1 MAGKPLGQAM
11 RYFPR
16 LFSDGTVTGLSDA
29 QLLRRYAENGDP
41 VAFEALVG
49 RHGPMVLAVCRG
61 ILKDPNAAQDAF
73 QATFL
78 VLIRRAGSLWSI
90 RGSLGSWLYRVA
102 RRIAIR
108 ANADAVRR
116 RAIEA
121 RAVVRVEESTVP
133 SDVILGLHEE
143 IDRLPEKLRAPIV
156 LCHLEQLSYAQAA
169 DQLGWTTSTV
179 RGRLARGRELLRGRL
194 VRRGVI
200 PTMGGLATLLPER
213 HALAAVPRSWIQ
225 TTVAA
230 AASRAT
236 GEAVKAGIVSASAAA
251 ISEEVMRIMGIQSLM
266 KVSAAGLI
274 GFTALAWGVSAAL
287 IDTTNP
293 GIEIAQAPAKPA
305 RTARSE
311 PPPRPADD
319 HVGIFDFR
327 GQVLDPDGRPVQG
340 ALVYA
345 LQKPYFPPPQ
355 GGTAQ
360 IPPTLAR
367 TDREGRFKGVLD
379 QGSSD
384 WMPHSNDLGW
394 RDDKILAVKP
404 GYGLARI
411 RAGSIGDNRE
421 ATLTLAPDDVPI
433 KGRVVDSNG
442 GPVVGAT
449 VRVLSIDFPK
459 PGTDLDAVLASAELP
474 RGGFET
480 LSISDAAPLA
490 LSAFPRTGDD
500 GRFELRGVG
509 RDRLAHLKIE
519 KPGVQALEFYAM
531 TRQSKTPR
539 KSSPQPTPPK
549 GEGNPRMSG
558 RPPFELFGAEVEVRV
573 DRSRPINGVVRAK
586 GTGKPVAG
594 ATVNGYE
601 PVSNTAARSIT
612 GDDGSF
618 RLDGLPKASS
628 YELHVL
634 PSSGEPLLARS
645 TTLSNGEGAD
655 PIRTTIE
662 LQPGIVIRGRLIDK
676 QTGEQVQPLQIQYWP
691 LPSNPNRS
699 MNRTEG
705 VSRRFIRKTNSFEM
719 TVPPGKGLIAGGVE
733 NSAGRYVSAQLRK
746 EDKGKGLGSRRD
758 KERSMIPLE
767 AFQAYKIVDVPTDAK
782 DFAVELELIRG
793 LTRRGRIVDP
803 EGKPIQGVVCSGLEP
818 GWGPAQILDG
828 DQFEAKGLHPNIP
841 RPLLFAHEG
850 RKLTG
855 KIELQGDPGSD
866 PPTVLVRLH
875 PAGIATGRLVDEKGL
890 PLVGVR
896 LRSHAFDFLDVRS
909 ANEPERAG
917 PIWPRSE
924 TATSDAEGKF
934 RLVGFFPDEESMI
947 GLELPGGQPY
957 LYNKALYGFKL
968 GPGEVRDLGAVT
980 IKMRPTDK

>member
-1 MAGKPLGQAM
+1 
-11 RYFPR
+11 
-16 LFSDGTVTGLSDA
+16 
-29 QLLRRYAENGDP
+29 
-41 VAFEALVG
+41 
-49 RHGPMVLAVCRG
+49 MVLAVCRG
-61 ILKDPNAAQDAF
+61 ILKDPNAVQDAF

-108 ANADAVRR
+108 ANADAARR
-116 RAIEA
+116 RTIEA
-121 RAVVRVEESTVP
+121 RAVVRAEESTVS

-200 PTMGGLATLLPER
+200 PVMGGLATLLPER
-213 HALAAVPRSWIQ
+213 QALAAVPRSWIE
-225 TTVAA
+225 TSVAA

-236 GEAVKAGIVSASAAA
+236 GEPLKAGIVSATAAA
-251 ISEEVMRIMGIQSLM
+251 ISDEVVRIMGIQSLM
-266 KVSAAGLI
+266 KVTAAGFI
-274 GFTALAWGVSAAL
+274 GLTALAWGVSAAF

-293 GIEIAQAPAKPA
+293 EIEIAQAPTKPA
-305 RTARSE
+305 RTARAE
-311 PPPRPADD
+311 PPPRPAADN
-319 HVGIFDFR
+319 IEMFDFH

-340 ALVYA
+340 ASIYA

-360 IPPTLAR
+360 IPPTIAR
-367 TDREGRFKGVLD
+367 SDREGRFEGVLD

-404 GYGLARI
+404 GYGFAQI

-421 ATLTLAPDDVPI
+421 ATLTLVPDDVPI
-433 KGRVVDSNG
+433 KGRVVDSEG
-442 GPVVGAT
+442 RPVVGAT

-459 PGTDLDAVLASAELP
+459 PDTDLDAVLASAELP
-474 RGGFET
+474 RGRFET
-480 LSISDAAPLA
+480 LSISNAAPLG
-490 LSAFPRTGDD
+490 LSAFPRTDAD

-509 RDRLAHLKIE
+509 RDRLARLKIE
-519 KPGVQALEFYAM
+519 SPGVQALEFYAM
-531 TRQSKTPR
+531 TRQSKMPR
-539 KSSPQPTPPK
+539 KPRPQPTPPR
-549 GEGNPRMSG
+549 GEGMLRMVG
-558 RPPFELFGAEVEVRV
+558 RPPFELFGAEVEVRG
-573 DRSRPINGVVRAK
+573 DRSRPINGVVRARK
-586 GTGKPVAG
+586 TGKPVVG

-601 PVSNTAARSIT
+601 PVSNTAASSIT
-612 GDDGSF
+612 GNDGSF

-628 YELHVL
+628 YDLHVL
-634 PSSGEPLLARS
+634 PSSGDPLLARS
-645 TTLSNGEGAD
+645 TTLSNVEGAD

-719 TVPPGKGLIAGGVE
+719 TVPPGEGLIAGGVE

-746 EDKGKGLGSRRD
+746 EDQGKGLGSRHD

-767 AFQAYKIVDVPTDAK
+767 AFQAYKIVDVPAEAK
-782 DFAVELELIRG
+782 DFSVDLELIRG
-793 LTRRGRIVDP
+793 LTRQGKVVDP

-818 GWGPAQILDG
+818 GWGSIQTLNG
-828 DQFEAKGLHPNIP
+828 DTFEAKGLDPNFL

-855 KIELQGDPGSD
+855 KIELQGDPSPNL
-866 PPTVLVRLH
+866 PPVRVRLH
-875 PAGIATGRLVDEKGL
+875 PAGTVTGRLVDEKGL

-896 LRSHAFDFLDVRS
+896 LRSHAFDFIDVRLP
-909 ANEPERAG
+909 NEPERDG
-917 PIWPRSE
+917 PIWPGSE
-924 TATSDAEGKF
+924 TITSDAEGRF

-947 GLELPGGQPY
+947 GLELPGGRPY
-957 LYNKALYGFKL
+957 LYNKAIYGFKL
-968 GPGEVRDLGAVT
+968 GPGEVRDLGTVT